1 MAARKAGELHNKQVK
16 DYIRDF
22 MVQMTNSEKVCVLQF
37 YNSYVSV
44 HSELGNFV
52 TLQRTNGTLFVSLFP
67 ATYTRE
73 DDSVQEE
80 FLTDSDTDSWAY
92 RKTKGVF
99 VILEFSLSDQRA
111 VMCTGELCEA
121 DFNPEKRF
129 ICSCQL
135 QCSSNE

>member
-52 TLQRTNGTLFVSLFP
+52 TLQRTNATLFVSLFP

-80 FLTDSDTDSWAY
+80 FLTDSDTDS
-92 RKTKGVF
+92 
-99 VILEFSLSDQRA
+99 
-111 VMCTGELCEA
+111 
-121 DFNPEKRF
+121 
-129 ICSCQL
+129 
-135 QCSSNE
+135 